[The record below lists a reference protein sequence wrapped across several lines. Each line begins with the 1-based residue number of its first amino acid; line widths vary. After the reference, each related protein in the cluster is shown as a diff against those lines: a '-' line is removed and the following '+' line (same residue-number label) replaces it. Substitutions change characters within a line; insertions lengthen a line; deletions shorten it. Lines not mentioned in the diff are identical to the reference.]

1 MRQSPEPN
9 NNEKNDKVSKS
20 KTCIQ
25 GKDCN
30 STDPKHFYDIIHFD
44 HPKSDEMI
52 RKYEKFLKKQKCQQI
67 FEQHQ
72 QTKSTESTPSTVSIS
87 NEFGS
92 FLTDEELAQLI
103 LYHLHSHCFLIK
115 HIQNI

>member
-9 NNEKNDKVSKS
+9 NNKSSKS
-20 KTCIQ
+20 KTCIK
-25 GKDCN
+25 GKDCD
-30 STDPKHFYDIIHFD
+30 STDPKHFYDFIHFD
-44 HPKSDEMI
+44 HPKSHEMI

-67 FEQHQ
+67 YEQHQ
-72 QTKSTESTPSTVSIS
+72 QSKSTDSNPANTASIS

-103 LYHLHSHCFLIK
+103 
-115 HIQNI
+115 NI